1 MGDNGLGGASMAG
14 EVLFLL
20 RSPHQESPPCFERPK
35 AVNQFPENVTEG
47 HFVHAAQGRN
57 VVEGRLAYKGAS
69 ASDKD
74 SLIKLGLVWPSPDCH
89 PHSTEPRKTQVT

>member
-1 MGDNGLGGASMAG
+1 MGCISTIGFAWSLW
-14 EVLFLL
+14 
-20 RSPHQESPPCFERPK
+20 
-35 AVNQFPENVTEG
+35 QFPENVTEG

-89 PHSTEPRKTQVT
+89 PHSSA